1 MFNKVT
7 VYLLGV
13 LLITTSFLLLT
24 GCSKKEDLSNAI
36 SVKSSRWGKATFEK
50 VCIDNFVYLYNG
62 YTLTPKIKYQ
72 DVYGPIIERCG
83 E

>member
-1 MFNKVT
+1 MINKIII
-7 VYLLGV
+7 LLLV
-13 LLITTSFLLLT
+13 LLIAVSFLLLT
-24 GCSKKEDLSNAI
+24 GCSKKEDLNDTISFRTSN
-36 SVKSSRWGKATFEK
+36 WGKATFEK

-72 DVYGPIIERCG
+72 DIYGPIIERCG